1 MSRLRIHGFLWGL
14 LVLGILGVTGAY
26 VVSLTQPRLPVIS
39 HILPFSL
46 TNQAGMAVNAGSLKG
61 RPWVANVIFS
71 RCPTQCRKLSRQ
83 MQKLQSLVGESARM
97 VTLTADPE
105 FDTPEVLKRYGKQY
119 EANPERWWFLT
130 GNRKEIYRLAIE
142 DLKFTVL
149 ETGTPGG
156 KLEDLFIHSANFV
169 IVDRHGNLRAVV
181 QSEDVNAEEEVVRVL
196 QDLRYQP

>member
-1 MSRLRIHGFLWGL
+1 
-14 LVLGILGVTGAY
+14 
-26 VVSLTQPRLPVIS
+26 
-39 HILPFSL
+39 
-46 TNQAGMAVNAGSLKG
+46 
-61 RPWVANVIFS
+61 
-71 RCPTQCRKLSRQ
+71 